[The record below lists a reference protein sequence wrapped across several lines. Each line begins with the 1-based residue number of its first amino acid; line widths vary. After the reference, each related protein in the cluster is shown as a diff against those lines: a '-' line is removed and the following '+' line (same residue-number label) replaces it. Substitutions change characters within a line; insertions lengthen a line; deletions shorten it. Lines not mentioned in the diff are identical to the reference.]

1 MPSRKPLR
9 SLSAV
14 VVALSLAGGLAGCNK
29 KSPTEPSEIEVL
41 AFGDS
46 LTFGIGSTSGNGYV
60 PVLER
65 RIGVDIFNSGIPGN
79 TTGDAL
85 TRLSTSVLARDPRI
99 VIVLLGGNDILQNV
113 PVQTRIDN
121 ITQIVE
127 RIRSD
132 GSKVILVG
140 LGSGQVDPFNGE
152 LPGLASR
159 TGSTYV
165 PNILDGIIGNPS
177 LMFDQIHP
185 NDAGYAIMADR
196 IEPALRAALAAAA
209 ALRAPHS
216 LFIVATSAGT
226 STRRR

>member
-1 MPSRKPLR
+1 MQQHGKTRRTLAA
-9 SLSAV
+9 LAAAV
-14 VVALSLAGGLAGCNK
+14 SIALAGATACNK
-29 KSPTEPSEIEVL
+29 KSPTQPSTIEVL

-46 LTFGIGSTSGNGYV
+46 LTFGVGASSGNGYV

-65 RIGVDIFNSGIPGN
+65 RVGVDIFNSGIPGN

-85 TRLSTSVLARDPRI
+85 TRLNASVLSRDPRI
-99 VIVLLGGNDILQNV
+99 VIVLLGGNDLLQNV

-127 RIRSD
+127 RIRAD

-140 LGSGQVDPFNGE
+140 VGSGALDPFNGA
-152 LPGLASR
+152 LPDLASR

-165 PNILDGIIGNPS
+165 PNIMDGIFGTPS

-185 NDAGYAIMADR
+185 NDAG
-196 IEPALRAALAAAA
+196 
-209 ALRAPHS
+209 
-216 LFIVATSAGT
+216 
-226 STRRR
+226 ST